1 MHRFFWSHHKRS
13 HYSTINVKFTALQYA
28 QLFLKHSLLY
38 SSNPRLHSYCLFIIH
53 HWSWQVA
60 DELSGLNELRTIS
73 MRTMNIEMPKTSNY
87 CITRVKF
94 VCVLS
99 LYLARIHHIWISF
112 KLKKPWNFLDY
123 DATFSV

>member
-1 MHRFFWSHHKRS
+1 
-13 HYSTINVKFTALQYA
+13 
-28 QLFLKHSLLY
+28 
-38 SSNPRLHSYCLFIIH
+38 
-53 HWSWQVA
+53 
-60 DELSGLNELRTIS
+60 
-73 MRTMNIEMPKTSNY
+73 MNIEMPKTSNY